1 MLKRWLPS
9 ILLCFSLFSSAD
21 QTTNLYRVLVPV
33 GDQSVKSRDS
43 GIDQAFS
50 SMLIKLSGDSQIMQ
64 SPLLQPFLTDP
75 KAFLDSVGF
84 SKVDTASLDLD
95 SQNEMALD
103 VKFDRTFV
111 DKLLKQAQVSIVSTP
126 RPSFLVWLM
135 VDDLDHGRRVI
146 HESLAQQADPEE
158 PLSEVLSA
166 FDQAMQGR
174 AVSYFFPSYD
184 LEDQL
189 SVSAN
194 EAWALRVDRLNKA
207 SQRYAADGWF
217 AVRVFKASDGQVRGA
232 WAYQEMG
239 KRKMDDFQGESL
251 VGLMASSVDI
261 VLDDLLSSY
270 TYTPQLETNRLLV
283 QIEGVKNFSTY
294 QSAETHLEKL
304 EMIES
309 LQLYSVNKDELV
321 VAIETNVRAD
331 LLHAELLR
339 SGFLEANKSS
349 DNRSIG
355 RLTYRWV
362 NQ

>member
-1 MLKRWLPS
+1 VLKRWLPS
-9 ILLCFSLFSSAD
+9 ILLCFSLFSSAE

-33 GDQSVKSRDS
+33 GDQSAKSRDS

-64 SPLLQPFLTDP
+64 SPLLQPFLTNP

-84 SKVDTASLDLD
+84 SQVDTASLD

-111 DKLLKQAQVSIVSTP
+111 DKLLKQAQVPIVSTL
-126 RPSFLVWLM
+126 RPNFLVWLM

-158 PLSEVLSA
+158 PLYEVLSA

-194 EAWALRVDRLNKA
+194 EAWALRADRLNKA

-232 WAYQEMG
+232 WAYQEIG

-251 VGLMASSVDI
+251 AGLMANSVDA
-261 VLDDLLSSY
+261 VLDTLLKPH
-270 TYTPQLETNRLLV
+270 TYVPQLETNRLLA
-283 QIEGVKNFSTY
+283 QIEGVDNFSTY
-294 QSAETHLEKL
+294 QSAETQLEKL

>member
-33 GDQSVKSRDS
+33 GDQSAKSRDS

-84 SKVDTASLDLD
+84 SQVDTASLD
-95 SQNEMALD
+95 SQNTMALD

-126 RPSFLVWLM
+126 RPNFLVWLM

-158 PLSEVLSA
+158 PLSEVLNA

-174 AVSYFFPSYD
+174 AASYFFPSYD

-194 EAWALRVDRLNKA
+194 EAWALSIDKLNKA
-207 SQRYAADGWF
+207 SQRYAVDGWF
-217 AVRVFKASDGQVRGA
+217 AIRVFKASDGQVRGA
-232 WAYQEMG
+232 WAYQEIG

-251 VGLMASSVDI
+251 VGLMANSVDA
-261 VLDDLLSSY
+261 VLDTLLKSY
-270 TYTPQLETNRLLV
+270 TYIPQLETNRLLA
-283 QIEGVKNFSTY
+283 QIEGVDNFSTY
-294 QSAETHLEKL
+294 QSAETQLEKL

>member
-1 MLKRWLPS
+1 MKRWLPT
-9 ILLCFSLFSSAD
+9 ILLCFSLFASAD
-21 QTTNLYRVLVPV
+21 QTANLYRVLVPV
-33 GDQSVKSRDS
+33 SDQSVQSTNN

-64 SPLLQPFLTDP
+64 SPQIQPFLTDP

-84 SKVDTASLDLD
+84 SQMDTTDLD
-95 SQNEMALD
+95 RQDVMALD

-111 DKLLKQAQVSIVSTP
+111 DKLLKQAQVPIVSAA
-126 RPSFLVWLM
+126 RPNFLVWLM
-135 VDDLDHGRRVI
+135 VDDLEHGRRVI
-146 HESLAQQADPEE
+146 HESLAQQAKPQE
-158 PLSEVLSA
+158 PLSEVLNA
-166 FDQAMQGR
+166 FDQAMQER
-174 AVSYFFPSYD
+174 AISYFFPSYD

-194 EAWALRVDRLNKA
+194 EAWALSADRLNSA

-217 AVRVFKASDGQVRGA
+217 AIRVFKASDGQVRGA
-232 WAYQEMG
+232 WVYQQMG
-239 KRKMDDFQGESL
+239 KRIMDDFQGESL
-251 VGLMASSVDI
+251 FNLMADSVDY
-261 VLDDLLSSY
+261 VLDTLLRTH
-270 TYTPQLETNRLLV
+270 TYIPQLETNLLLA
-283 QIEGVKNFSTY
+283 QIEGVENFATY
-294 QSAETHLEKL
+294 QLAEDQLEKL
-304 EMIES
+304 EMVES

-339 SGFLEANKSS
+339 SGFLEDNKSS

-355 RLTYRWV
+355 RLTYRWI

>member
-21 QTTNLYRVLVPV
+21 QTTNLYRILVPV
-33 GDQSVKSRDS
+33 PDQSAKSRDS

-84 SKVDTASLDLD
+84 SQVDTASLD

-111 DKLLKQAQVSIVSTP
+111 DKLLKQAQVPTVSTP
-126 RPSFLVWLM
+126 RPNFLVWLM

-146 HESLAQQADPEE
+146 HESLAQQAGSEE

-166 FDQAMQGR
+166 LDQAMQGR
-174 AVSYFFPSYD
+174 AASYFFPSYD

-189 SVSAN
+189 SVSSN

-261 VLDDLLSSY
+261 VLDELLRTY
-270 TYTPQLETNRLLV
+270 TYIPQLETNRLLV
-283 QIEGVKNFSTY
+283 QIDGVENFSTY
-294 QSAETHLEKL
+294 QSAETQLEKL

-309 LQLYSVNKDELV
+309 LQLYSVNKDKLV

-339 SGFLEANKSS
+339 SGFLEVNKSS

>member
-9 ILLCFSLFSSAD
+9 ILLCFSLLASAD
-21 QTTNLYRVLVPV
+21 QTTNLYRILVPV
-33 GDQSVKSRDS
+33 DDQSADSRNS

-50 SMLIKLSGDSQIMQ
+50 NMLIKLSGDSQIMQ
-64 SPLLQPFLTDP
+64 SALLQPFLTDP

-84 SKVDTASLDLD
+84 SQMDTASLD
-95 SQNEMALD
+95 SQSVMALD
-103 VKFDRTFV
+103 VKFDRKFV
-111 DKLLKQAQVSIVSTP
+111 DKLLKQAQVPIVSTP
-126 RPSFLVWLM
+126 RPNFLVWLM
-135 VDDLDHGRRVI
+135 VDDLEHGRRVI
-146 HESLAQQADPEE
+146 HESLAQQAQPEE
-158 PLSEVLSA
+158 PLTEVLSA
-166 FDQAMQGR
+166 LDQAMQGR
-174 AVSYFFPSYD
+174 SVSYFFPSYD

-194 EAWALRVDRLNKA
+194 EAWALRADRLNSA

-217 AVRVFKASDGQVRGA
+217 AIRIFKASDGKVRGA
-232 WAYQEMG
+232 WAYQQMG

-251 VGLMASSVDI
+251 FGLMASSVDY
-261 VLDDLLSSY
+261 VLDTMLKSH
-270 TYTPQLETNRLLV
+270 TYVPQLETNRLLA
-283 QIEGVKNFSTY
+283 QIDGIESFANY
-294 QSAETHLEKL
+294 QSAEAQLEKL
-304 EMIES
+304 EMVES
-309 LQLYSVNKDELV
+309 LHLYSVNKDELV
-321 VAIETNVRAD
+321 VSIETNVRAD

>member
-1 MLKRWLPS
+1 LLKRWLPS
-9 ILLCFSLFSSAD
+9 ILLCLSLFSSAD
-21 QTTNLYRVLVPV
+21 QTTNLYHVLVPV
-33 GDQSVKSRDS
+33 GDQSTESRDS

-84 SKVDTASLDLD
+84 SQMDTAGLD
-95 SQNEMALD
+95 SHDVMALD
-103 VKFDRTFV
+103 VKFDRKFV
-111 DKLLKQAQVSIVSTP
+111 DKLLKQAQVPIVSAS
-126 RPSFLVWLM
+126 RPNFLVWLM

-146 HESLAQQADPEE
+146 HESLAQQTEPED
-158 PLSEVLSA
+158 PLSEVLTA
-166 FDQAMQGR
+166 LDQAMQGR
-174 AVSYFFPSYD
+174 AISYFFPSYD

-194 EAWALRVDRLNKA
+194 EAWALRADRLNKA
-207 SQRYAADGWF
+207 AQRYAADGWF

-232 WAYQEMG
+232 WAYQKMG

-251 VGLMASSVDI
+251 SGLMVNSVDA
-261 VLDDLLSSY
+261 VLDTLLGSY
-270 TYTPQLETNRLLV
+270 TYIPQLETDRLLA
-283 QIEGVKNFSTY
+283 QIEGVENFSTY
-294 QSAETHLEKL
+294 QLVEAKLEKL

-309 LQLYSVNKDELV
+309 LQLFSVNKDQLV
-321 VAIETNVRAD
+321 VAIETNGRAD

-339 SGFLEANKSS
+339 SGFLESNKSS

>member
-33 GDQSVKSRDS
+33 GDQSAKSRDS

-84 SKVDTASLDLD
+84 SQVDTASLD
-95 SQNEMALD
+95 SQNTMALD

-111 DKLLKQAQVSIVSTP
+111 DKLLKQAQVPIVSTP
-126 RPSFLVWLM
+126 RPNFLVWLM

-146 HESLAQQADPEE
+146 HESLAQQAGSEE

-166 FDQAMQGR
+166 LDQAMQGR

-194 EAWALRVDRLNKA
+194 EAWALRTDRLNKA

-232 WAYQEMG
+232 WAYQEMS

-261 VLDDLLSSY
+261 VMDDLLRSY
-270 TYTPQLETNRLLV
+270 TYIPQLETNRLLV
-283 QIEGVKNFSTY
+283 QIDGVENFSIY
-294 QSAETHLEKL
+294 QSAETQLEKL

-309 LQLYSVNKDELV
+309 LQLYSVNEDKLV

>member
-9 ILLCFSLFSSAD
+9 ILLCFSLLASAD
-21 QTTNLYRVLVPV
+21 QTTNLYRILVPV
-33 GDQSVKSRDS
+33 DDQSADSRNS

-50 SMLIKLSGDSQIMQ
+50 NMLIKLSGDSQIMQ
-64 SPLLQPFLTDP
+64 SALLQPFLTDP

-84 SKVDTASLDLD
+84 SQMDTASLD
-95 SQNEMALD
+95 SQSVMALD
-103 VKFDRTFV
+103 VKFDRKFV
-111 DKLLKQAQVSIVSTP
+111 DKLLKQAQVPIVSTP
-126 RPSFLVWLM
+126 RPNFLVWLM
-135 VDDLDHGRRVI
+135 VDDLEHGRRVI
-146 HESLAQQADPEE
+146 HESLAQQAQPEE
-158 PLSEVLSA
+158 PLTEVLSA
-166 FDQAMQGR
+166 LDQAMQGR
-174 AVSYFFPSYD
+174 SVSYFFPSYD

-194 EAWALRVDRLNKA
+194 EAWALRADRLNSA

-217 AVRVFKASDGQVRGA
+217 AIRIFKASDGQVRGA
-232 WAYQEMG
+232 WAYQQMG

-251 VGLMASSVDI
+251 FGLMASSVDY
-261 VLDDLLSSY
+261 VLDTMLKSH
-270 TYTPQLETNRLLV
+270 TYVPQLETNRLLA
-283 QIEGVKNFSTY
+283 QIDGIESFANY
-294 QSAETHLEKL
+294 QSAEAQLEKL
-304 EMIES
+304 EMVES
-309 LQLYSVNKDELV
+309 LHLYSVNKDELV
-321 VAIETNVRAD
+321 VSIETNVRAD

>member
-1 MLKRWLPS
+1 VLKRWLPS

-33 GDQSVKSRDS
+33 GDQSAKSRDS

-84 SKVDTASLDLD
+84 SQFDTASLD
-95 SQNEMALD
+95 SQNTMALD

-126 RPSFLVWLM
+126 RPNFLVWLM

-158 PLSEVLSA
+158 PLSEVLNA

-174 AVSYFFPSYD
+174 AASYFFPSYD

-194 EAWALRVDRLNKA
+194 EAWALSVDKLNKA
-207 SQRYAADGWF
+207 SQRYAVDGWF
-217 AVRVFKASDGQVRGA
+217 AIRVFKASDGQVRGA
-232 WAYQEMG
+232 WAYQEIG

-251 VGLMASSVDI
+251 VGLMANSVDA
-261 VLDDLLSSY
+261 VLDTLLKSY
-270 TYTPQLETNRLLV
+270 TYIPQLETNRLLA
-283 QIEGVKNFSTY
+283 QIEGVDNFSTY
-294 QSAETHLEKL
+294 QSAETQLEKL

>member
-33 GDQSVKSRDS
+33 DDQSAKSRDS

-84 SKVDTASLDLD
+84 SQVDTASLD
-95 SQNEMALD
+95 SQNTMALD

-126 RPSFLVWLM
+126 RPNFLVWLM

-146 HESLAQQADPEE
+146 HESLVQQTEPEE
-158 PLSEVLSA
+158 PLTEVLTA
-166 FDQAMQGR
+166 LDQAMQRR

-194 EAWALRVDRLNKA
+194 EAWALRADRLNKA

-232 WAYQEMG
+232 WAYQETG

-251 VGLMASSVDI
+251 SGLMVSSIDA
-261 VLDDLLSSY
+261 VLDTLLRPY
-270 TYTPQLETNRLLV
+270 TYIPQLETNRLLA
-283 QIEGVKNFSTY
+283 QIEGVGNFSTY
-294 QSAETHLEKL
+294 QLAEAQLEKL

-309 LQLYSVNKDELV
+309 LQLFSVNKDQLV
-321 VAIETNVRAD
+321 VAIETNMRAD

-339 SGFLEANKSS
+339 SGFLESNKSS

>member
-1 MLKRWLPS
+1 MLKHWIPS
-9 ILLCFSLFSSAD
+9 IFLCFSLFASAD
-21 QTTNLYRVLVPV
+21 QSSDLYRILVPV
-33 GDQSVKSRDS
+33 SDQSAESRNN

-50 SMLIKLSGDSQIMQ
+50 RMLIKLSGDSQIIQ
-64 SPLLQPFLTDP
+64 SPQLQPFLTDP

-84 SKVDTASLDLD
+84 GEIDAVDLD
-95 SQNEMALD
+95 TQASMALD

-111 DKLLKQAQVSIVSTP
+111 DRLLKQAQVPIISAS
-126 RPSFLVWLM
+126 RPNFLVWLM
-135 VDDLDHGRRVI
+135 VDDLDNGRRVI
-146 HESLAQQADPEE
+146 HESLADQAELQD
-158 PLSEVLSA
+158 PLSEVLRA
-166 FDQAMQGR
+166 FGQVMQQR

-194 EAWALRVDRLNKA
+194 EAWALRADSLNRA

-217 AVRVFKASDGQVRGA
+217 AIRVFKASDGQVRGA
-232 WAYQEMG
+232 WAYQQMG
-239 KRKMDDFQGESL
+239 KREMDDFQGESL
-251 VGLMASSVDI
+251 FDLMANSVDS
-261 VLDDLLSSY
+261 VLDALLKPH
-270 TYTPQLETNRLLV
+270 TYIPQLETNLILA
-283 QIEGVKNFSTY
+283 QIEGVENFSTY
-294 QSAETHLEKL
+294 QSAETQLEKL
-304 EMIES
+304 EMVES
-309 LQLYSVNKDELV
+309 LKLYSVNKDEMV

-339 SGFLEANKSS
+339 TGFLESNKSS